1 MLNIHQITKDK
12 LNYFH
17 KNHKIP
23 NIIFHGPSGS
33 GKSTLLNDFL
43 NQIYDNNNELL
54 NNYVMSVNCVYGKG
68 IKFIREELKFFAK
81 TNIQTHN
88 GNIFKSVVLL
98 NGDKLTIDA
107 QSALR
112 RCIELFSHNTR
123 FFIIVENKNKLLKP
137 ILSRFCS
144 IYVPL
149 PIINNIST
157 NLYTHKI
164 NTIFK
169 NDTSYT
175 KHLTVLKKKL
185 LDVNWNIIT
194 NDELIKLVDYLY
206 DKSFSTLNIFDLLN
220 TSFNL
225 DEQIKNKLL
234 FIFDKIKYEF
244 KNEKMLLLF
253 VLNFIF
259 IDNNINLEQLIK

>member
-43 NQIYDNNNELL
+43 NQIYDNNELL
-54 NNYVMSVNCVYGKG
+54 NNYVMFVNCVYGKG

-169 NDTSYT
+169 NDTSYN

-206 DKSFSTLNIFDLLN
+206 DKSFSTLNIFELLN